1 MPESRIVLLRG
12 VVGSQA
18 YGLAREGSDTD
29 RLGVFAWRTD
39 AFWHLDGFIMQETFV
54 QHEPYDMQE
63 HELQKYLLLALK
75 CNPTVMELL
84 WLPKANYKV
93 RTRLGSEL
101 IALRKAFLSTKYVR
115 SAYGGYAKQQAERLR
130 QRHAEGKEG
139 FSSDTKK
146 RTAKHARHCFRLLEQ
161 GRQLMETGS
170 LDVRVKDPQSYWAF
184 DDMAV
189 RDILGRFEEADAEFQ
204 AAESVLPDAPDF
216 ARVDMFLYRARRSL
230 L

>member
-1 MPESRIVLLRG
+1 MPEPRIVLLRG
-12 VVGSQA
+12 IVGSQA

-29 RLGVFAWRTD
+29 RLGVYAWRTD
-39 AFWHLDGFIMQETFV
+39 AFWHLDPLQESFV
-54 QHEPYDMQE
+54 QNEPYDMQE
-63 HELQKYLLLALK
+63 HELQKYLRLALK

-115 SAYGGYAKQQAERLR
+115 TAYGGYAKQQAERLQR
-130 QRHAEGKEG
+130 RHAEGKEG

-161 GRQLMETGS
+161 GRQLLETGS
-170 LDVRVKDPQSYWAF
+170 LDVRVKDPEPYWAF
-184 DDMAV
+184 DNMGV
-189 RDILGRFEEADAEFQ
+189 HDILSRFEEADAQFQ
-204 AAESVLPDAPDF
+204 EAESVLPDVPDYS
-216 ARVDMFLYRARRSL
+216 RVDMFLYRARRSL